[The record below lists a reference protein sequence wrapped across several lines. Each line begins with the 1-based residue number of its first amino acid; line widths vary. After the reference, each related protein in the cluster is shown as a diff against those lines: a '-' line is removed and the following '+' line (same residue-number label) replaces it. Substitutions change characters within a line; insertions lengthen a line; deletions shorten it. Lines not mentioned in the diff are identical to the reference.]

1 MVVMMNLP
9 VILSGPMVRR
19 VEETSA
25 YLWIALSEKYRL
37 DAKLYAIQLN
47 QETQEY
53 VYQPLTI
60 QSDTQSVRLGK
71 NLYIYLIK
79 IQPSQSEGFPTQ
91 TLLGYNIEL
100 KNGLKSYDLSDFAL
114 LSPNNPASICYGN
127 LHYPTFFIPEREER
141 NILYGSCRK
150 VHGIGADALCLG
162 DEKLQESYFHLEKR
176 PSALFL
182 TGDQIYADDVPAPIA
197 PYLSVLGKQLM
208 GKEERLQE
216 LCKDLKSKTLQTAIN
231 QINGRQEIIK
241 KYCQFTSRKDA
252 NHLLTLGEYAAMY
265 CLGWNPEIWGLAKK
279 EGYLKEFD
287 DYLVDNQIYLEV
299 EEEQGKEYERKISTL
314 KKEFNEQQ
322 REMEIFQQCLPKV
335 RRLLAN
341 IPIYMI
347 FDDHD
352 VTDDWNITK
361 EWQEKVASSPLGNHV
376 IANALTTYWAFQGWG
391 NAPTAFPSSFS
402 TKIGNYT
409 KRLKGNTPEY
419 EEWLQTLLTFRS
431 WSYVA
436 PTNPRSLVLD
446 TRTQRAYPAERTYV
460 VGNVLKQR
468 TNGPNLIRKK
478 EWKHLSELLFTNGWQ
493 SQTPLVIISATPL
506 YGVHMIESF
515 LKNYIMPLTNIL
527 PSLQR
532 SLDLEWWKFNGRGF
546 FFFHQQIAEWNPSEC
561 IILSGDAHM
570 AFSIQAEVYFQQEK
584 NRTIHQI
591 TSSPIKNQSFD
602 GLSGFAL
609 KSVLQLRQS
618 RAKEKKLSRYCGHDY
633 VIHEKEAT
641 SAYLWKEIIA
651 HEVLPNH
658 SMIDTKNNLG
668 WLAFHKDGYTH
679 QFLREAEGRFL

>member
-1 MVVMMNLP
+1 MMNLP
-9 VILSGPMVRR
+9 LILSGPMVRR

-25 YLWIALSEKYRL
+25 YLWIALREKYRL
-37 DAKLYAIQLN
+37 NVKLYAIQLN
-47 QETQEY
+47 QDKEEY
-53 VYQPLTI
+53 IYQPITV
-60 QSDTQSVRLGK
+60 QSDTQIIRLGK

-79 IQPSQSEGFPTQ
+79 IQPQSESFPTQ
-91 TLLGYNIEL
+91 TLLGYNIEF
-100 KNGLKSYDLSDFAL
+100 KNGLKSYDLRDFEL

-127 LHYPTFFIPEREER
+127 LQYPTFYIPETEER

-150 VHGIGADALCLG
+150 LHGIGADALYLG

-182 TGDQIYADDVPAPIA
+182 TGDQIYADDVPSPIA

-216 LCKDLKSKTLQTAIN
+216 LCKELKNKSLQTAIN

-241 KYCQFTSRKDA
+241 KYCQFTSRKGA

-265 CLGWNPEIWGLAKK
+265 SLSWNPELWELARK
-279 EGYLKEFD
+279 EGYVKEFE
-287 DYLVDNQIYLEV
+287 DYLVDNQIYLEE
-299 EEEQGKEYERKISTL
+299 EEEQGKDYERKISTL
-314 KKEFNEQQ
+314 KKEYNEQQ

-341 IPIYMI
+341 IPTYMI

-352 VTDDWNITK
+352 VTDDWNISK

-391 NAPTAFPSSFS
+391 NAPTAFPSSFP
-402 TKIGNYT
+402 TIIGNYT
-409 KRLKGNTPEY
+409 KKLKGNTPEY

-478 EWKHLSELLFTNGWQ
+478 EWKHLSELLFANGWQ

-506 YGVHMIESF
+506 YGVHLIESF

-546 FFFHQQIAEWNPSEC
+546 FFFHQQIAEWNPSVC

-570 AFSIQAEVYFQQEK
+570 ASSIQAEVYFQQEK
-584 NRTIHQI
+584 NRTVHQI
-591 TSSPIKNQSFD
+591 TSSPIKNQSFE
-602 GLSGFAL
+602 GLPGFAL
-609 KSVLQLRQS
+609 KSILQLKQR
-618 RAKEKKLSRYCGHDY
+618 RTKDKKLSRYCGNDY
-633 VIHEKEAT
+633 IIHEKETT
-641 SAYLWKEIIA
+641 SPYLWKEIIT
-651 HEVLPNH
+651 HEVLPNN

-668 WLAFHKDGYTH
+668 SLTFHKNSFTH
-679 QFLREAEGRFL
+679 HFLREAEGRFS